1 MTLRLLIFCLITLLV
16 CVMSNSHEPRQC
28 LRINNADIRRC

>member
-16 CVMSNSHEPRQC
+16 YVMSNSHEPSQC
-28 LRINNADIRRC
+28 KRINIVDIRRC